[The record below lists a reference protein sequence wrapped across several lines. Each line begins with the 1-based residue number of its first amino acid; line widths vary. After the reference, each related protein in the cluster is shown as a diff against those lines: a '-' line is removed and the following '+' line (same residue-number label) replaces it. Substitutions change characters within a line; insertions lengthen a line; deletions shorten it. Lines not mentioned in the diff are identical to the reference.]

1 MERAMTDKRNTSDA
15 REKDLRDAHLGQNE
29 AAEEKE
35 GKEKMS
41 HMGRSG
47 AAAEPKKKK
56 TGNSNKKVN

>member
-1 MERAMTDKRNTSDA
+1 MTDKRNTSDA

-47 AAAEPKKKK
+47 DGRRAQEENRQFQKE
-56 TGNSNKKVN
+56 GE

>member
-35 GKEKMS
+35 GKAEDEPYGPVRRGRRAQEEKN
-41 HMGRSG
+41 RQFQ
-47 AAAEPKKKK
+47 
-56 TGNSNKKVN
+56 